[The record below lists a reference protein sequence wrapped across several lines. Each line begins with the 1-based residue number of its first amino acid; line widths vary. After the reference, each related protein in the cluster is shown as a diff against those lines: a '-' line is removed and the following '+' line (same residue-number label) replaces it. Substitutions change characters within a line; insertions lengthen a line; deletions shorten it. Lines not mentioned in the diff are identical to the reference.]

1 VILRRKPT
9 DDAGASTATS
19 PVASGTR
26 TGSHARDG
34 AGYTPP
40 KGAPTPKRS
49 AAQAKRKVR
58 VTAPKDRKEASRE
71 LREKRAS
78 ESVKVRQAM
87 TTGDDRYLPTRDKGP
102 VRRAVRDFV
111 DARLMFAELVMP
123 IMLVMLLVLTLGL
136 PNSQVI
142 VSNAWLLLLLL
153 VVVDLAVLSVRLR
166 KLLRTRFPGQSTK
179 GALPYGLLR
188 ATQIRPLRL
197 PKTQVRIGGA
207 PKVRAPR
214 GTGGKSS
221 R

>member
-1 VILRRKPT
+1 MIFGRKRK
-9 DDAGASTATS
+9 DDAGTSTATS
-19 PVASGTR
+19 SLDRPSNAP
-26 TGSHARDG
+26 
-34 AGYTPP
+34 GYTPP
-40 KGAPTPKRS
+40 KGTPTPKRS
-49 AAQAKRKVR
+49 AAQAQRKAR
-58 VTAPKDRKEASRE
+58 VTAPKDRKQASRE

-87 TTGDDRYLPTRDKGP
+87 TTGDDRYLPPRDKGP

-111 DARLMFAELVMP
+111 DSRLMFAELVMP

-153 VVVDLAVLSVRLR
+153 VVVDLFVLSVRLR
-166 KLLRTRFPGQSTK
+166 KLLRTRFPDQRTK

-207 PKVRAPR
+207 PKVRTTR
-214 GTGGKSS
+214 T

>member
-1 VILRRKPT
+1 VIFGRKT
-9 DDAGASTATS
+9 KDDAGTSSATS
-19 PVASGTR
+19 TVGTGATNVGSGR
-26 TGSHARDG
+26 
-34 AGYTPP
+34 GYTAP

-49 AAQAKRKVR
+49 AAQAKRKSR

-87 TTGDDRYLPTRDKGP
+87 TTGDDRYLPQRDKGP

-111 DARLMFAELVMP
+111 DGRLMFAELVMP

-166 KLLRTRFPGQSTK
+166 KLLRTRFAGQSTK

-207 PKVRAPR
+207 PKVRPPR
-214 GTGGKSS
+214 SSGGKSS

>member
-1 VILRRKPT
+1 MIIGRKRKGDSGT
-9 DDAGASTATS
+9 STETS
-19 PVASGTR
+19 PAVH
-26 TGSHARDG
+26 GSTNG
-34 AGYTPP
+34 AVGYTPP

-49 AAQAKRKVR
+49 AAQAQRKAR
-58 VTAPKDRKEASRE
+58 VTAPKDRKAASKE
-71 LREKRAS
+71 LREKRAT

-87 TTGDDRYLPTRDKGP
+87 TTGDDRYLPPRDKGP
-102 VRRAVRDFV
+102 VRRGVRDFV
-111 DARLMFAELVMP
+111 DSRLMFAELVMP

-153 VVVDLAVLSVRLR
+153 VVVDLFVLSVRLR
-166 KLLRTRFPGQSTK
+166 KLLRTKFAGERTK

-207 PKVRAPR
+207 PKVRKPR
-214 GTGGKSS
+214 GSAGGSA